1 MKINDEL
8 KHILIYFKGGGF
20 GFGSEGW
27 SRRGCD
33 YACAREGTL
42 PVFSWEYILIE
53 LKMTVGVYIIIN
65 K

>member
-1 MKINDEL
+1 MKNRRGVTTHVRER
-8 KHILIYFKGGGF
+8 GC

-33 YACAREGTL
+33 YACPREGTL
-42 PVFSWEYILIE
+42 PVFSCEYILIE
-53 LKMTVGVYIIIN
+53 FKMTVGVYIIIN